1 MAGVVEDVAGP
12 TLKAQVA
19 ATLPLLANPKG
30 FGQMDAAEWDAFG
43 AFMKDQQLLDTVA
56 PAADITT
63 NEFLPAQ

>member
-1 MAGVVEDVAGP
+1 MEKEVKPGMA
-12 TLKAQVA
+12 Q
-19 ATLPLLANPKG
+19 LLGMTEWSPENPKG
-30 FGQMDAAEWDAFG
+30 FGQMDAAAWDAFG